1 MPRGPL
7 QPRRRGTARIGM
19 PARATRAAHQMLSQ
33 RASAAEPFDAV
44 DSFSPAALDR
54 WWIRKLRKVFTVA
67 AQRLPFYQ
75 ERFRAAGFD
84 PARFRT
90 LDDLRVVPISSK
102 SDLLAIQRKSRSH
115 NLGIELEADAPEAT
129 VTLSLSSGTSGT
141 TFITHTRKWRRLQ
154 GYSSCRAHW
163 WAGLRPGSA
172 LLMSA
177 PAWHS
182 YAAIQPFIAMHF
194 GMPCLV
200 VSGTYLPRFAD
211 RVVDAIVRFRP
222 RFVTMFLPMVFS
234 ILATARHQGLDGDQ
248 LFASVRT
255 LVVTGAPIT
264 PGMRQHL
271 RRLTGVARVAEIAGS
286 SENLL
291 AVDCERAEGLHV
303 VPDTCHA
310 EVIDR
315 ASGRAAANM
324 ERGSVVHTSVIPAG
338 SVYLRYDGGDAGVIN
353 REACACGLASPRIK
367 LLGRWEDSFTIGP
380 HSLLPY
386 DVQLAL
392 EEEVPELCGA
402 ACVITRDGLA
412 RGALRVLIAEPEH
425 AAASVVD
432 GARAALA
439 RRFGVPAEVVAV
451 RDLPLRFKGVPP
463 ILSEQEAA
471 SQL

>member
-1 MPRGPL
+1 ML
-7 QPRRRGTARIGM
+7 NQP
-19 PARATRAAHQMLSQ
+19 
-33 RASAAEPFDAV
+33 ASVAEPFDAL
-44 DSFSPAALDR
+44 DSLSSAALDK
-54 WWIRKLRKVFTVA
+54 WWIRRLRKVFTLA
-67 AQRLPFYQ
+67 AERLPFYRD
-75 ERFRAAGFD
+75 RFRAAGFD

-90 LDDLRVVPISSK
+90 LDDLRAVPISNK
-102 SDLLAIQRKSRSH
+102 SDLLAIQRKTRSH
-115 NLGIELEADAPEAT
+115 NLGIEFEADAPQAT

-141 TFITHTRKWRRLQ
+141 TFITHTRTWTKMQ
-154 GYSSCRAHW
+154 GRSSCRAHW
-163 WAGLRPGSA
+163 WAGLRAGSP

-194 GMPCLV
+194 GMPCVV

-234 ILATARHQGLDGDQ
+234 ILATARHQGIDGDR
-248 LFASVRT
+248 LFASVQT

-271 RRLTGVARVAEIAGS
+271 RRLSGVARVAEIAGS

-303 VPDTCHA
+303 VPDTCHV

-315 ASGRAAANM
+315 ATGRAAAEM
-324 ERGSVVHTSVIPAG
+324 ERGSMVHTSVIPAG

-353 REACACGLASPRIK
+353 REPCACGLPSPRIK

-380 HSLLPY
+380 HVLLPY
-386 DVQLAL
+386 DVQLAI
-392 EEEVPELCGA
+392 EEEVPELSGA
-402 ACVITRDGLA
+402 ACVITREGLA
-412 RGALRVLIAEPEH
+412 RGTLRVLLAEPEH
-425 AAASVVD
+425 AAASLLD
-432 GARAALA
+432 GARAALS
-439 RRFGVPAEVVAV
+439 RRFGVPVEVVGV
-451 RDLPLRFKGVPP
+451 LDLPLRFKGVPP